1 MTVITYLSRLSLFT
15 ALSLLATLLYPTVSA
30 CPSAET
36 HVSETGAS
44 RVGLRF
50 VASLAKS
57 AVSRDEPI
65 TLKLV
70 LTNNTKK
77 EIIVVESNILVDY
90 KIDVRDQRGTRVLPT
105 PEGKDLL
112 FRSQWGGRRVSVTIA
127 PGESKTDTLQV
138 NKIYAMT
145 NPGSYTITASRR
157 ALRQV
162 GKPWIELTSNEVKV
176 MVIR

>member
-1 MTVITYLSRLSLFT
+1 MTVITYSLRLSLSM
-15 ALSLLATLLYPTVSA
+15 ALIMFSAWLEPTGSA
-30 CPSAET
+30 RPSTET
-36 HVSETGAS
+36 QLPKTVTS
-44 RVGLRF
+44 RVGLQF

-65 TLKLV
+65 TLKLT

-77 EIIVVESNILVDY
+77 EIIVIESNPLADY
-90 KIDVRDQRGTRVLPT
+90 KIDVRDGRGTRAPPT

-112 FRSQWGGRRVSVTIA
+112 FRSQWGGRRLSVTIA
-127 PGESKTDTLQV
+127 PGDSKTDTFQV

-157 ALRQV
+157 AQSQV
-162 GKPWIELTSNEVKV
+162 GKPWIELRSNEVRV
-176 MVIR
+176 TVVR